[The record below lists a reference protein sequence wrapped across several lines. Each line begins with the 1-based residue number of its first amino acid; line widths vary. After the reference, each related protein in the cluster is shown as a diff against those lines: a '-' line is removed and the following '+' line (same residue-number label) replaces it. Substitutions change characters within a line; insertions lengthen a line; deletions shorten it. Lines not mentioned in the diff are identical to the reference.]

1 MQVRQIFKASLLAVV
16 AFAAVSCSKDG
27 ESDTDP
33 IVVGDKVY
41 ALGIGVAVGD
51 QTNNYVVQTSDLMN
65 GKISPLGNG
74 MLQEGYRD
82 YAFAGGVFYSIGGLG
97 VTDANAITLNSEN
110 KLTAKTGL
118 TFELANDHLLDVD
131 GQGKTMVGVSLPES
145 PTVGLNAKFYTVDV
159 AANTVGNRKDVPMNS
174 IHPSTQDWVFHTG
187 MAVVGSQLFQTFYPV
202 NYGTY
207 ETKNTDTNYVAV
219 YSYPGFELQKVIKDT
234 RTGPSG
240 AFNTMSGLFKTES
253 GDLYAVSTSSIYNG
267 YSQSTKPAGI
277 LKIAKGTS
285 EFDPTYFFNTDTA
298 PNGGKIA
305 HAIYIGGNK
314 LFAAI
319 TTVPPTLPPVKEEMW
334 SDANLTL
341 AIVDLAAKTIT
352 RVANVPVH
360 NGNSGRSFAA
370 LLDDGKVYSAI
381 GVNGVVNIY
390 ETDIATATARK
401 GAVIEG
407 TFLGGIARLK

>member
-1 MQVRQIFKASLLAVV
+1 MQVRQLFKASLLAVV

-27 ESDTDP
+27 DSDNNP
-33 IVVGDKVY
+33 EVGDKVY
-41 ALGIGVAVGD
+41 AIGIGVTVGSE
-51 QTNNYVVQTSDLMN
+51 TTNYVVQTSDLLN

-74 MLQEGYRD
+74 LLQEGYRD
-82 YAFAGGVFYSIGGLG
+82 YAFAGGIFYSIGGLG
-97 VTDANAITLNSEN
+97 VVNVDAITLDSEN
-110 KLTAKTGL
+110 KLTAKKGL
-118 TFELANDHLLDVD
+118 TLELANNQFVDVD
-131 GQGKTMVGVSLPES
+131 GSGKTMVGVSLPAS
-145 PTVGLNAKFYTVDV
+145 PTAGLNAKFYTMDI
-159 AANTVGNRKDVPMNS
+159 ASNSVGNKKDVPMNS
-174 IHPSTQDWVFHTG
+174 IHPSSQDWLFHTG
-187 MAVVGSQLFQTFYPV
+187 MQVVGSQLFQAYYPI
-202 NYGTY
+202 NYTTY

-267 YSQSTKPAGI
+267 YSQATKPAGI
-277 LKIAKGTS
+277 LKIANGTS
-285 EFDPTYFFNTDTA
+285 VFDANYFFNTDTA

-319 TTVPPTLPPVKEEMW
+319 TTVPPSIPVVATEKW

-341 AIVDLAAKTIT
+341 AIVDLSAKTIT
-352 RVANVPVH
+352 RVANAPVYK
-360 NGNSGRSFAA
+360 GDGGRSFAA
-370 LLDDGKVYSAI
+370 LLDNGKVYSAI

-390 ETDIATATARK
+390 ETDIATATAKK

-407 TFLGGIARLK
+407 TFMGGIARLK

>member
-27 ESDTDP
+27 ESDYYP
-33 IVVGDKVY
+33 EIGDKIY
-41 ALGIGVAVGD
+41 ALGIGVTTG
-51 QTNNYVVQTSDLMN
+51 TTTTNYVVQTSELMK
-65 GKISPLGNG
+65 GKISPIRNG
-74 MLQEGYRD
+74 LLQEGYRD
-82 YAFAGGVFYSIGGLG
+82 YAFAGGVFYSVGGLG
-97 VTDANAITLNSEN
+97 ISDVNAITLNAEN
-110 KLTAKTGL
+110 RLTTKTGL
-118 TFELANDHLLDVD
+118 TFELPNNQLVDVD
-131 GQGKTMVGVSLPES
+131 GQGKTMVGVSLPAN
-145 PTVGLNAKFYTVDV
+145 PAAGLNAKFYTLDV
-159 AANTVGNRKDVPMNS
+159 ASNSLGNRKEVPMNS
-174 IHPSTQDWVFHTG
+174 IHPSAQDWLFHTG
-187 MAVVGSQLFQTFYPV
+187 LQVVGSHLFQTFYPV
-202 NYGTY
+202 NHETY
-207 ETKNTDTNYVAV
+207 ETKNTDMNYVAV
-219 YSYPGFELQKVIKDT
+219 YSYPGFELQKVITDP

-267 YSQSTKPAGI
+267 YSQATKPAGI
-277 LKIAKGTS
+277 LKIANGTTV
-285 EFDPTYFFNTDTA
+285 FDPNYFFNTDTA

-305 HAIYIGGNK
+305 HAVYIGGNK

-319 TTVPPTLPPVKEEMW
+319 TTVPPSTPVVAAEKW

-341 AIVDLAAKTIT
+341 AIVDLSAKTIT
-352 RVANVPVH
+352 RVANAPVYK
-360 NGNSGRSFAA
+360 GDGGRSFAA

>member
-1 MQVRQIFKASLLAVV
+1 MLVRQIFKACLLAVV

-27 ESDTDP
+27 DTDNNP
-33 IVVGDKVY
+33 DVGDKVY
-41 ALGIGVAVGD
+41 AIGIGVTVGSE
-51 QTNNYVVQTSDLMN
+51 TTNYVVQTSDLMN

-74 MLQEGYRD
+74 LLQEGYRD

-97 VTDANAITLNSEN
+97 VVNVDAITLDAES
-110 KLTAKTGL
+110 KLTAKKGL
-118 TFELANDHLLDVD
+118 TLELPNSQLVDVD
-131 GQGKTMVGVSLPES
+131 GKGKTLVGVSLPAS
-145 PTVGLNAKFYTVDV
+145 PTEGLNAKFYTLDI
-159 AANTVGNRKDVPMNS
+159 ASNTVANKKDVPMNS
-174 IHPSTQDWVFHTG
+174 IHPSAEDWLFHTG
-187 MAVVGSQLFQTFYPV
+187 MQVVGSQLFQTFYPV
-202 NYGTY
+202 DYGTY
-207 ETKNTDTNYVAV
+207 NTKNTDKNYLAV
-219 YSYPGFELQKVIKDT
+219 YSYPGFELQKVITDP

-267 YSQSTKPAGI
+267 YSQATKPAGI
-277 LKIAKGTS
+277 LKIANGTS
-285 EFDPTYFFNTDTA
+285 EFDANYFFNTDAA

-319 TTVPPTLPPVKEEMW
+319 TTVPPSKPVVAAEKW

-341 AIVDLAAKTIT
+341 AIVDLSAKTIT
-352 RVANVPVH
+352 RVANAPVYK
-360 NGNSGRSFAA
+360 GDGGRSFAA
-370 LLDDGKVYSAI
+370 LLDNGKVYSAI

-390 ETDIATATARK
+390 ETDIATATAKK

-407 TFLGGIARLK
+407 TFMGGIARLK